1 MFLLLGLQTASPLS
15 PPPIQVT
22 KPVAAADTVSFRS
35 EPLKFSYTLP
45 AGIHAETNIA
55 EQALKEETDKATGVK
70 KAAAECVS
78 IPLLAMDET
87 ENFRMVSVMRMD
99 QTCLGSSTTPS
110 QLGSIATQVLTE
122 SLKRLGEPQVGT
134 PLDYK
139 LGEHGASL
147 LVGSAKSE
155 KLGVTFHAAIS
166 CALVEKDI
174 ACWEF
179 LAVDPAV
186 LAQLTAIPVH
196 FDGHDPLPVVPAE
209 IIAKA
214 K

>member
-1 MFLLLGLQTASPLS
+1 MLLLLVLQATSPS
-15 PPPIQVT
+15 TPPRIQAA
-22 KPVAAADTVSFRS
+22 KPATTADTVSFRS
-35 EPLKFSYTLP
+35 EPLKFSYVLP

-55 EQALKEETDKATGVK
+55 QEALKEERDKATGVK

-87 ENFRMVSVMRMD
+87 ENFRMVSIMRMD
-99 QTCLGSSTTPS
+99 QTCLGSSTTPGE
-110 QLGSIATQVLTE
+110 LGGISTQVLTE

-134 PLDYK
+134 PLEYK
-139 LGEHGASL
+139 LGDRSASL

-179 LAVDPAV
+179 LSIDPATI
-186 LAQLTAIPVH
+186 AQLAAIPVH

-209 IIAKA
+209 IVTKA